1 MATASGEDAADGGGG
16 DRCVSVYQ
24 REREARSSFQEK
36 ERCSVLSLG
45 EKRNVGAFSKNKFA
59 QQGQMRGAKV

>member
-1 MATASGEDAADGGGG
+1 MAAAAIA
-16 DRCVSVYQ
+16 VSPCTS
-24 REREARSSFQEK
+24 EREARSSFQEK

-59 QQGQMRGAKV
+59 Q

>member
-24 REREARSSFQEK
+24 RERGTIFLPGEGTLLCPVFGREE
-36 ERCSVLSLG
+36 ERGGLF
-45 EKRNVGAFSKNKFA
+45 KK
-59 QQGQMRGAKV
+59 